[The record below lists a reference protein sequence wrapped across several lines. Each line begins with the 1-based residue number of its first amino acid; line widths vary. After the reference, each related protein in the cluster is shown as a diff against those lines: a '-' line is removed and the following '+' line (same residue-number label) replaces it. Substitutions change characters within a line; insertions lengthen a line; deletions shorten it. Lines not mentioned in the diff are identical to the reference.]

1 MKEKKRSGPK
11 PEGDVALKEYVATR
25 VSEDTYRKL
34 LAISGKTRRTR
45 GQLIRIFLENGL
57 NNYLQGYIDL

>member
-11 PEGDVALKEYVATR
+11 PEGDVAISEYLATR
-25 VSEDTYRKL
+25 VSKDTYRKV
-34 LAISGKTRRTR
+34 LAVSDKTQRTR
-45 GQLIRIFLENGL
+45 AQIVRIFLENGL